1 VTFPALRHTCGSVLH
16 QEGVPARTTMAI
28 LGHSQITLT
37 LGTYSHANDA
47 MLVEAAGALARAFA
61 ESKRPPSRWFSG
73 TFSGMRD
80 KRAGAI
86 APRPNVFPVV
96 MRFLLV
102 APQGFEP

>member
-61 ESKRPPSRWFSG
+61 ESK
-73 TFSGMRD
+73 
-80 KRAGAI
+80 
-86 APRPNVFPVV
+86 
-96 MRFLLV
+96 
-102 APQGFEP
+102 